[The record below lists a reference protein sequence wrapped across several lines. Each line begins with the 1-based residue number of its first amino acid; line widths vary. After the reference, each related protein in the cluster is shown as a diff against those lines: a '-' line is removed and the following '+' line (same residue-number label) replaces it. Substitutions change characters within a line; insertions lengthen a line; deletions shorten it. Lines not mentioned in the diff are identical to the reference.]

1 MFTRQ
6 QIKFDTHQL
15 HELYC
20 IGEAENDEVEIE
32 TDLLATLA
40 ITSTSFPSI
49 TKIVYGRKFT
59 PPPLSFDLIVIYEIS
74 SIGRF

>member
-20 IGEAENDEVEIE
+20 IGEAENDEVEIK

-49 TKIVYGRKFT
+49 TKIVYGRSREIQHSDLEIYT
-59 PPPLSFDLIVIYEIS
+59 ASFE
-74 SIGRF
+74 F